1 MIVLASSSSSPSSS
15 SSSSSSSRRHRLH
28 HYDLAIKKVRCCPLC
43 LPPTKI
49 SLLALVTAPNAMA
62 IGAACRR
69 NASQTAP
76 GPAAPRVHHGRISS
90 RRYWLLRNKYLRV
103 RRELKNVKREIKR
116 EAIKLQRALM
126 PLEKGGHHSASSAPG
141 RENKYRETAGGE
153 YQLCECCFQRYGDAT
168 CKGCH
173 RPLCTNCCFASE
185 EAPKWYCRAC
195 VVRVQ
200 LLPLWRPATE
210 GTVLP
215 PLRPSMVSF
224 GVDGGRV
231 QLGR

>member
-1 MIVLASSSSSPSSS
+1 MEDEGEKELP
-15 SSSSSSSRRHRLH
+15 
-28 HYDLAIKKVRCCPLC
+28 DLGLGANVVHD
-43 LPPTKI
+43 
-49 SLLALVTAPNAMA
+49 SDDEDNAMA
-62 IGAACRR
+62 IRAACRR

-76 GPAAPRVHHGRISS
+76 GPTAPRVHHGRISS

-103 RRELKNVKREIKR
+103 RRELKDVRREIKR

-195 VVRVQ
+195 VVRVI

-210 GTVLP
+210 GKVLP
-215 PLRPSMVSF
+215 LRRPSMVSF
-224 GVDGGRV
+224 GD
-231 QLGR
+231 